1 MRNFCGYTSFTVD
14 ITDAANY
21 GELLNLVAVY
31 VDTSEFEGWWYEG
44 AGIYR
49 HVWMIKTADV
59 SVGEWGT
66 FVKPVR
72 KEDGSWEVETETRL
86 RNGSLR
92 ERTVKLTTALDGP
105 GMASSEVTLPAK
117 ETVTVR
123 QTFCAGNPRLWSL
136 EDPYLYQ
143 AVSSVEENG
152 RLRDRTETEF
162 GFREIR
168 FSAEEGFFLNGKPVK
183 LKGVCSHEDQG
194 NLGKMKNRTKFFP
207 GPPKAAFFLI

>member
-1 MRNFCGYTSFTVD
+1 M
-14 ITDAANY
+14 
-21 GELLNLVAVY
+21 
-31 VDTSEFEGWWYEG
+31 DTSEFEGWWYEG

-86 RNGSLR
+86 RNDSLR

-123 QTFCAGNPRLWSL
+123 QTFRAGNPRLWSL

-143 AVSSVEENG
+143 AVSSVDENG
-152 RLRDRTETEF
+152 RLLDRTETEF

-194 NLGKMKNRTKFFP
+194 LS
-207 GPPKAAFFLI
+207 LIHI